1 MKFNP
6 LFFCRI
12 FYPLFMNGV
21 ESIWQLIRIYFTLI
35 FSGILNFSP
44 ALICNRI
51 RGLSPK
57 QKKIC
62 AEAPDA
68 FVALSNGH
76 QLGDLECQHQFTG
89 EIQIFIKFLH
99 LKSLLWHFLPF
110 PVLNEN
116 VHT

>member
-1 MKFNP
+1 
-6 LFFCRI
+6 
-12 FYPLFMNGV
+12 MNEA
-21 ESIWQLIRIYFTLI
+21 ESIWQLIRIFYSF

-76 QLGDLECQHQFTG
+76 QLGALECQHQFAG
-89 EIQIFIKFLH
+89 ETH
-99 LKSLLWHFLPF
+99 YYC
-110 PVLNEN
+110 
-116 VHT
+116 T

>member
-1 MKFNP
+1 
-6 LFFCRI
+6 
-12 FYPLFMNGV
+12 MNEA
-21 ESIWQLIRIYFTLI
+21 ESIWQLIRIFYGIPFL

-76 QLGDLECQHQFTG
+76 QLGALECQHQFAGKT
-89 EIQIFIKFLH
+89 IFYAIIFACR
-99 LKSLLWHFLPF
+99 
-110 PVLNEN
+110 
-116 VHT
+116 